1 MIFQII
7 TKVAKSLS
15 YNVNVH
21 LVFPSNVYKHLIGDN
36 YTILVRLNKLT
47 VQVYL
52 FNITFFFC
60 EGRNA
65 KTIES

>member
-15 YNVNVH
+15 YNVNVR
-21 LVFPSNVYKHLIGDN
+21 LVFPTNVYKHLIGDY
-36 YTILVRLNKLT
+36 YTILVTLNKLT

-52 FNITFFFC
+52 L
-60 EGRNA
+60 
-65 KTIES
+65 